1 MDSGEIFRTGVVKQA
16 QGMLRRQSLDSLQY
30 GPQRVP
36 LLARPYCERAF
47 RLIAILVLASCCAV
61 LVSLLS
67 HILIDA
73 WPRLTLAFLDGV
85 PSRFAEK
92 AGIKPALVGSIYLML
107 LTAAFSLPLG
117 IGAAVYLEEYGT
129 HNRLARI
136 IELNIANLA
145 GIPSI
150 IYGLLGLEIFVR
162 YAGFGRSLLAGSLTL
177 TLLILP
183 IIILASREALRT
195 VPASIRAGSLA
206 LGATKWQTTWHQV
219 IPAALPGMLTGC
231 ILAFSR
237 AIGETAPLITIGAL
251 TYVAFLPDGLFSAF
265 TAIPIQSFNWISRP
279 QAEFHANAAAAI
291 VVLLAVLF
299 TMNAVAV
306 WLRMRSRN
314 NARFG

>member
-1 MDSGEIFRTGVVKQA
+1 MNELHEVRKP
-16 QGMLRRQSLDSLQY
+16 QGMRIAQIPQPRR
-30 GPQRVP
+30 P
-36 LLARPYCERAF
+36 LLATPTCETVFKVVAQIVLLGCF
-47 RLIAILVLASCCAV
+47 AILSTLVLQI
-61 LVSLLS
+61 LL
-67 HILIDA
+67 DA
-73 WPRLTLAFLDGV
+73 WPRLTTAFLDGV

-107 LTAAFSLPLG
+107 LTAVFSLPLG
-117 IGAAVYLEEYGT
+117 IGAAVYLEEYGK

-177 TLLILP
+177 SLLILP

-195 VPASIRAGSLA
+195 IPDSIRAASLA
-206 LGATKWQTTWHQV
+206 LGATKWQTIWHQV

-251 TYVAFLPDGLFSAF
+251 TYVAFLPDGLLSAF

-299 TMNAVAV
+299 TMNGVAV
-306 WLRMRSRN
+306 WLRMRSRTN
-314 NARFG
+314 VRFG

>member
-1 MDSGEIFRTGVVKQA
+1 MSQSQRQQATYGE
-16 QGMLRRQSLDSLQY
+16 
-30 GPQRVP
+30 QRVP
-36 LLARPYCERAF
+36 LLARPISESVFKVMALFVLLGCF
-47 RLIAILVLASCCAV
+47 AILAS
-61 LVSLLS
+61 LILHL
-67 HILIDA
+67 LIDA
-73 WPRLTLAFLDGV
+73 WPRLSLTFLDGV

-107 LTAAFSLPLG
+107 LTAIFSLPLG
-117 IGAAVYLEEYGT
+117 LGAAVYLEEYGSN
-129 HNRLARI
+129 NRLARI

-195 VPASIRAGSLA
+195 VPDSIRAASLA
-206 LGATKWQTTWHQV
+206 LGATKWQTIWHQV
-219 IPAALPGMLTGC
+219 VPAALPGMLTGC

-291 VVLLAVLF
+291 VVLLSVLF
-299 TMNAVAV
+299 SMNAAAV
-306 WLRMRSRN
+306 WLRMRSRK

>member
-1 MDSGEIFRTGVVKQA
+1 MKQTQVVSRQQA
-16 QGMLRRQSLDSLQY
+16 FQNRHVGNRRM
-30 GPQRVP
+30 P
-36 LLARPYCERAF
+36 LLARPGSELAF
-47 RLIAILVLASCCAV
+47 KIISLAVLLGCFAILA
-61 LVSLLS
+61 SLLL
-67 HILIDA
+67 HIFVDA
-73 WPRLTLAFLDGV
+73 LPRLSLTFLQGV
-85 PSRFAEK
+85 PSRFPEK
-92 AGIKPALVGSIYLML
+92 AGIWPALVGSIYLML
-107 LTAAFSLPLG
+107 LTAIFSLPLG
-117 IGAAVYLEEYGT
+117 IGAAVYLEEYGS
-129 HNRLARI
+129 HNRLARM

-162 YAGFGRSLLAGSLTL
+162 FAGFGRSLLAGALTL

-195 VPASIRAGSLA
+195 VPDTIRSASLA
-206 LGATKWQTTWHQV
+206 LGATKWQTTWYQV

-251 TYVAFLPDGLFSAF
+251 TYVAFVPDGIFSAF

-291 VVLLAVLF
+291 VVLLVVLF
-299 TMNAVAV
+299 IMNGIAV
-306 WLRMRSRN
+306 WLRMRSRK

>member
-1 MDSGEIFRTGVVKQA
+1 MSTNK
-16 QGMLRRQSLDSLQY
+16 L
-30 GPQRVP
+30 PW
-36 LLARPYCERAF
+36 LARPFSEKLFKFIALAV
-47 RLIAILVLASCCAV
+47 LIGCFAILAT
-61 LVSLLS
+61 LL
-67 HILIDA
+67 LNVFFDA
-73 WPRLTLAFLDGV
+73 LPRLNWSFLEGV

-92 AGIKPALVGSIYLML
+92 AGIRPALVGSIYLML
-107 LTAAFSLPLG
+107 LTAVFALPLG
-117 IGAAVYLEEYGT
+117 IGAAVYLEEYGS
-129 HNRLARI
+129 NNKVARI

-150 IYGLLGLEIFVR
+150 LYGLLGLEIFVR
-162 YAGFGRSLLAGSLTL
+162 FAGFGRSLLAGSLTL

-195 VPASIRAGSLA
+195 VPDSIRSGSLA

-251 TYVAFLPDGLFSAF
+251 TYVAFVPDGIFSAF

-279 QAEFHANAAAAI
+279 QSEFHANAAAAI

-299 TMNAVAV
+299 TMNGIAV
-306 WLRMRSRN
+306 WLRMRSRK